1 MEKFEK
7 YNPDE
12 ETIEAWLK
20 SFEIR
25 LLCSNITAADRKRN
39 WCRSLVGEAGNNV
52 IEKLPNTATWSEI
65 KAELCSVLGEGE
77 PKRRAFENLS
87 RYKPKSK
94 RWGEMASDIM
104 AQAAIATTDV
114 ELQTQLGLKAF
125 LQAVPRTIG
134 RELRRRHFN
143 SVKEALEEAR
153 FLQSAEEEEDRDSG
167 KICTVEAKAVP
178 PVEEPKVNIQQIVEA
193 CVKQLQAQQ
202 PKKEQSERPRGS
214 RKKYRCWCCREDGHT
229 LRDCPTILQNRA
241 AYSKQP
247 TTEQA
252 EKLNRSQDGTFVAPV
267 LNKSSPLVTAEV
279 TIAGVKVVALIDTGA
294 TSSCCRWGW
303 YNQWK
308 SHLGPLKQTTTLVI
322 GVGNVPVELKGITD
336 SLKLEWDSVVDHCEM
351 MVLTTLE
358 DVDVILGMDII
369 NRLNVQIHGRSK
381 DAFPQPE
388 SNSYEVL
395 KLNHKVVIPAGKSR
409 VFFVANTV
417 TELTLFEPSDRLPE
431 GLIGLPTLSEGS
443 RVAVQ
448 LDNLT
453 EGDITLNPEWEVGAI
468 SSVHLTQTPTG
479 DQMPQIPDS
488 LSFEQ
493 QRDLRRLL
501 DEYKDVFSREG
512 QPISSTSLVEHE
524 IHTTGPAI
532 RLPFRRQNPVI
543 RDIEQQ
549 QVKEMLRDEV
559 IRPSTSPWA
568 SPVVMVKKKDGTM
581 RFCVDFRK
589 MNDATIKDAHPLPR
603 IDDTLESL
611 HGAQYFTTLDLKS
624 GYWQVPIK
632 EEDKEKTAFRTSSGQ
647 LYEFNQLPFGLCN
660 APATFSRLM
669 DRTLA
674 GLAWN
679 ICLYY
684 LDDIIVFSSTWA
696 EHLERLR
703 AVFERLRR
711 ANLKLGARKCH
722 LAAREVSFLGYRVTP
737 EGLEPEPRL
746 MEAISKLPPPI
757 NVAEVRSF
765 LGLVGYYRRFVKRFS
780 DKAAPLN
787 HLLHKDHPWKWTREC
802 QEAFQTLKGE
812 IASRPVSAYPDF
824 SKPFRLYTDASNLGL
839 GAILAQRQDGKER
852 IICCASRTLN
862 NAETNYSTTKKECLA
877 VVWGVQVFRPFLVA
891 THFEILTDHYAL
903 QWLRSMKSTSAIL
916 HRWAAAL
923 EDYRFTILH
932 RPGKLQGHV
941 DALSRLPTENL
952 MFTLEGKIQV
962 SEREAE
968 TVIKEVHRQGHLGE
982 NKTWKAFN
990 RKYSTPQGRQKCR
1003 EVVRT
1008 CPECQL
1014 GKDYKTK
1021 HNPKGHINSSGPWE
1035 TVSIDIV
1042 GPLPVDGKSHRYI
1055 VTMMDVYSRYLIAT
1069 PVKNHT
1075 ASTVSRCLYESVV
1088 AYFGAPRSILSDRGT
1103 EFTGLVW
1110 ESLAQLL
1117 GAKIKL
1123 TSPYYPQGNSVI
1135 ERSHRTLSNMLRT
1148 MLLER
1153 KSEDWST
1160 LLPSVMLYMNSMSQE
1175 KTGVSACE
1183 VLFGHNPNL
1192 PSDISYTPMT
1202 SLSNDRE
1209 GYVKQ
1214 LKRDLQDIRQ
1224 KLSRILGHDRDQ
1236 SINPFSVGDKVIIA
1250 LLPQENT
1257 HKFMPKWKGPFLV
1270 TKVPNRFQI
1279 EYFDGSVTRLTH
1291 ISYAKKFNERCLH
1304 TQKLRP
1310 LQVSCRRARDRMAR
1324 LRLIFGSGHNKRKW
1338 IINSLD
1344 QIQRKWLIPLGR
1356 VRVRILGEEKDL
1368 PADLRELVEALD
1380 PDKCIEGG
1388 VLVDLCMQRSD
1399 RRGSGCD
1406 VPNMGK
1412 KLPRSADVSSRASK
1426 GFPTPL
1432 TSSLMHPKLLR
1443 TEVREDTWR
1452 KKEICMSIRLL
1463 KPSGSKKKR
1472 ENHRE
1477 GGEVRPSPLRYV
1489 KAMTSLPLSRQKAEG
1504 RNQQDFS
1511 YKYPKKSET
1520 DVIASIDQYKDSMQS
1535 VKPSGKQEERD
1546 ANLSHLHQNDVM
1558 DDAINAERV
1567 ELVASNSHTAPK
1579 RSCSYVKEDNCSL
1592 TNMIKSFF
1600 VQMACIFM
1608 VIENMIKSVIS
1619 LNLLNLKRVVGLA
1632 TRESV
1637 GWECC
1642 VIAISLST
1650 NISYAFGG
1658 KRSYAYSSLNLVIYA
1673 SWLRYFGRY
1682 IYNLDFEYATRGYCK
1697 LVYYYIRVFHSS
1709 QLMWNQATLSS
1720 EFATLF
1726 CNKLYTLVY
1735 LVSEWSF
1742 SGIINDDKYHRQF
1755 LFGLTLVCKAIML
1768 NQCFLLHFYANWEEL
1783 RPLVTSRA
1791 YGIKE
1796 GFNPCVIQKQFM
1808 RWYALVSLSPLSLLS
1823 LAILL
1828 CSVYYCCFYYYC
1840 YYFIITILYKL
1851 YLSLSLSSLLSFSF
1865 SPCHCGLHGAGV
1877 SPVYPDTLAYFSCYC
1892 ELDGA
1897 GVSPVYIDAMVVF
1910 ISNYLFPCYCDLHG
1924 AGVSPVYPD
1933 TLAYFKC
1940 YCELDG
1946 AGVSPVYIDAMVISY
1961 LKLFLFPCYCGLHGA
1976 GVSPVYPDTLAY
1988 FPCYCELDGAGVS
2001 PVYIDTVVFSRYL
2014 LSFLELSFAKHDDEL
2029 LLAVGAFYKS
2039 KGLRIDGNSC
2049 LYFLSPP
2056 APAPHSKCL
2065 GQSVARYTRPFES
2078 RPADPTRRVYYMR
2091 LISQPRSSGVIPTKS
2106 AVFSTPRNLERAE
2119 GPSSAHR
2126 KGFQCRRR
2134 LKF

>member
-1 MEKFEK
+1 M
-7 YNPDE
+7 
-12 ETIEAWLK
+12 
-20 SFEIR
+20 
-25 LLCSNITAADRKRN
+25 
-39 WCRSLVGEAGNNV
+39 
-52 IEKLPNTATWSEI
+52 
-65 KAELCSVLGEGE
+65 
-77 PKRRAFENLS
+77 
-87 RYKPKSK
+87 
-94 RWGEMASDIM
+94 
-104 AQAAIATTDV
+104 
-114 ELQTQLGLKAF
+114 
-125 LQAVPRTIG
+125 
-134 RELRRRHFN
+134 
-143 SVKEALEEAR
+143 
-153 FLQSAEEEEDRDSG
+153 
-167 KICTVEAKAVP
+167 
-178 PVEEPKVNIQQIVEA
+178 
-193 CVKQLQAQQ
+193 
-202 PKKEQSERPRGS
+202 
-214 RKKYRCWCCREDGHT
+214 
-229 LRDCPTILQNRA
+229 
-241 AYSKQP
+241 
-247 TTEQA
+247 
-252 EKLNRSQDGTFVAPV
+252 APV
-267 LNKSSPLVTAEV
+267 LDKSSPLVTAEV

-308 SHLGPLKQTTTLVI
+308 SHLGPLKQTNTLVV
-322 GVGNVPVELKGITD
+322 GVGNVPVELKGITG
-336 SLKLEWDSVVDHCEM
+336 SLELEWDSVIDHCEM

-369 NRLNVQIHGRSK
+369 NRLNVQISGRSK
-381 DAFPQPE
+381 DAFPRPE
-388 SNSYEVL
+388 STSYEVL

-468 SSVHLTQTPTG
+468 SSVHLTQSPTG

-501 DEYKDVFSREG
+501 DEYKDVFSKEG

-568 SPVVMVKKKDGTM
+568 SPVVMVKKRDGTM

-624 GYWQVPIK
+624 GYWQVPIR

-711 ANLKLGARKCH
+711 ANLKLGAHKCH

-839 GAILAQRQDGKER
+839 GAILAQKQDGKEK

-877 VVWGVQVFRPFLVA
+877 IVWGVQVFRPFLVA

-962 SEREAE
+962 PEGEAE

-1014 GKDYKTK
+1014 GKDYKTQ
-1021 HNPKGHINSSGPWE
+1021 HSPKGHINSSGPWE

-1103 EFTGLVW
+1103 EFTGMIW

-1192 PSDISYTPMT
+1192 PSDISYTPVT

-1236 SINPFSVGDKVIIA
+1236 SVNPFSVGDKVIIA

-1291 ISYAKKFNERCLH
+1291 ISYAKKFNERCLR
-1304 TQKLRP
+1304 TQTLRP
-1310 LQVSCRRARDRMAR
+1310 LQVSCRRARDRMTR
-1324 LRLIFGSGHNKRKW
+1324 LRLIFGSGHNKMKW
-1338 IINSLD
+1338 VIDSLD
-1344 QIQRKWLIPLGR
+1344 NIQRKWPIPLGR
-1356 VRVRILGEEKDL
+1356 VRVKILGEEKDL

-1380 PDKCIEGG
+1380 PDKCIEGK
-1388 VLVDLCMQRSD
+1388 VLVDLCRQRSE
-1399 RRGSGCD
+1399 RRGNGCD
-1406 VPNMGK
+1406 VSRTFEDLPEPSASSSKMVHRPAVQVNRFSWFNNAKTDKHLDEKRREFRNSRKYPNSASFFPPQQAPLVSQEHLQAVVRKVARGNRFKGK
-1412 KLPRSADVSSRASK
+1412 KQQTFV
-1426 GFPTPL
+1426 
-1432 TSSLMHPKLLR
+1432 
-1443 TEVREDTWR
+1443 V
-1452 KKEICMSIRLL
+1452 KEQQTNEH
-1463 KPSGSKKKR
+1463 K
-1472 ENHRE
+1472 
-1477 GGEVRPSPLRYV
+1477 V
-1489 KAMTSLPLSRQKAEG
+1489 MTSLAHSRQKAEG
-1504 RNQQDFS
+1504 GNQRDFY
-1511 YKYPKKSET
+1511 YKYHKESGT
-1520 DVIASIDQYKDSMQS
+1520 DGFASIYQYKTSMHL
-1535 VKPSGKQEERD
+1535 VKPSGNQKEQEAKQ
-1546 ANLSHLHQNDVM
+1546 SHFHQSDVM
-1558 DDAINAERV
+1558 DDAVKVERG
-1567 ELVASNSHTAPK
+1567 EQNKLIARKDHTAPK
-1579 RSCSYVKEDNCSL
+1579 HSCSYVKEDDYSSV
-1592 TNMIKSFF
+1592 NMSKQFF
-1600 VQMACIFM
+1600 VQLACMLM
-1608 VIENMIKSVIS
+1608 VIGNVIKSVTS
-1619 LNLLNLKRVVGLA
+1619 LNSLNLKRVIGLA
-1632 TRESV
+1632 TLACVS
-1637 GWECC
+1637 WEYC
-1642 VIAISLST
+1642 VIAVSLPT
-1650 NISYAFGG
+1650 VLPYVFGG
-1658 KRSYAYSSLNLVIYA
+1658 KCSYAYSSLNSIIYA
-1673 SWLRYFGRY
+1673 SWIRYFGKY
-1682 IYNLDFEYATRGYCK
+1682 IYNLDFEYATRGSFK
-1697 LVYYYIRVFHSS
+1697 LVYSYIQAFDSS
-1709 QLMWNQATLSS
+1709 RMIWNQATLSS
-1720 EFATLF
+1720 EFATLP

-1735 LVSEWSF
+1735 LLSEWSF
-1742 SGIINDDKYHRQF
+1742 SVIIIHDKYHRQF
-1755 LFGLTLVCKAIML
+1755 LFGLTLVCNAIL
-1768 NQCFLLHFYANWEEL
+1768 RSQCFLLRSCTNWEEL

-1808 RWYALVSLSPLSLLS
+1808 PWYALVSLSLLSLLS
-1823 LAILL
+1823 LTILL
-1828 CSVYYCCFYYYC
+1828 CYFYYCCFYYCC
-1840 YYFIITILYKL
+1840 YYFIVTDLYKTVTSL
-1851 YLSLSLSSLLSFSF
+1851 SFSLLLSLYISLLFSLLLLSVWCESNPAHTVTVAYLSLLLLTVWCGSNPVHTGAVVYSWLSFSLLLLTVWCE
-1865 SPCHCGLHGAGV
+1865 SNPAHTV
-1877 SPVYPDTLAYFSCYC
+1877 TVVYFSLLLLAVWC
-1892 ELDGA
+1892 G
-1897 GVSPVYIDAMVVF
+1897 SNPV
-1910 ISNYLFPCYCDLHG
+1910 HTG
-1924 AGVSPVYPD
+1924 
-1933 TLAYFKC
+1933 
-1940 YCELDG
+1940 
-1946 AGVSPVYIDAMVISY
+1946 
-1961 LKLFLFPCYCGLHGA
+1961 
-1976 GVSPVYPDTLAY
+1976 
-1988 FPCYCELDGAGVS
+1988 
-2001 PVYIDTVVFSRYL
+2001 TVVYSCLWLSFSLLLLTVWCGSNPVHTVYCWLSFSLLLLTVWCESNQVHTVTVVYFSLLLLAVWCGSNPVHTGAVVYSCYL
-2014 LSFLELSFAKHDDEL
+2014 LSFLELSLVGYDVRVRDEL
-2029 LLAVGAFYKS
+2029 LLAVRAFYLFS
-2039 KGLRIDGNSC
+2039 YRTEGLRIDGNSC
-2049 LYFLSPP
+2049 PCLLSPP

-2065 GQSVARYTRPFES
+2065 GQSVARFKRPFES
-2078 RPADPTRRVYYMR
+2078 RPADAVRRERYHHLVV
-2091 LISQPRSSGVIPTKS
+2091 QPFNSGVIPAMAGIT
-2106 AVFSTPRNLERAE
+2106 ATPRLLDRAE
-2119 GPSSAHR
+2119 GPSLAHKR
-2126 KGFQCRRR
+2126 GLCAAEG
-2134 LKF
+2134 

>member
-1 MEKFEK
+1 M
-7 YNPDE
+7 
-12 ETIEAWLK
+12 
-20 SFEIR
+20 
-25 LLCSNITAADRKRN
+25 
-39 WCRSLVGEAGNNV
+39 
-52 IEKLPNTATWSEI
+52 
-65 KAELCSVLGEGE
+65 
-77 PKRRAFENLS
+77 
-87 RYKPKSK
+87 
-94 RWGEMASDIM
+94 
-104 AQAAIATTDV
+104 
-114 ELQTQLGLKAF
+114 
-125 LQAVPRTIG
+125 
-134 RELRRRHFN
+134 
-143 SVKEALEEAR
+143 
-153 FLQSAEEEEDRDSG
+153 
-167 KICTVEAKAVP
+167 
-178 PVEEPKVNIQQIVEA
+178 
-193 CVKQLQAQQ
+193 
-202 PKKEQSERPRGS
+202 
-214 RKKYRCWCCREDGHT
+214 
-229 LRDCPTILQNRA
+229 
-241 AYSKQP
+241 
-247 TTEQA
+247 
-252 EKLNRSQDGTFVAPV
+252 APV

-308 SHLGPLKQTTTLVI
+308 SHLGPLKQTNTLVI

-369 NRLNVQIHGRSK
+369 NRLNVQISGRSK
-381 DAFPQPE
+381 DAFPRPE
-388 SNSYEVL
+388 STSYEVL

-468 SSVHLTQTPTG
+468 SSVHLTQSPTG

-568 SPVVMVKKKDGTM
+568 SPVVMVKKRDGTM

-624 GYWQVPIK
+624 GYWQVPIR

-839 GAILAQRQDGKER
+839 GAILAQKQDGKEK

-877 VVWGVQVFRPFLVA
+877 IVWGVQVFRPFLVA

-962 SEREAE
+962 SEGEAE

-1014 GKDYKTK
+1014 GKDYKTQ

-1103 EFTGLVW
+1103 EFTGLIW

-1291 ISYAKKFNERCLH
+1291 ISYAKKFNERCLL

-1324 LRLIFGSGHNKRKW
+1324 LRLIFGSGHNKMKW

-1344 QIQRKWLIPLGR
+1344 QIQRKWSIPPGC

-1368 PADLRELVEALD
+1368 PADLRELVGALD
-1380 PDKCIEGG
+1380 PDKCIEGK
-1388 VLVDLCMQRSD
+1388 VLVDLCRQRSE

-1406 VPNMGK
+1406 VSRPCED
-1412 KLPRSADVSSRASK
+1412 LPDPSTSSSRMVHRPAVQVNRFSWSNNANTDK
-1426 GFPTPL
+1426 HLDGKRREFRNSRKYPNS
-1432 TSSLMHPKLLR
+1432 SSLFPPQQASLVSQERLQAVVQKVAGSNRFKGKRLQVL
-1443 TEVREDTWR
+1443 VI
-1452 KKEICMSIRLL
+1452 KEQQTNEH
-1463 KPSGSKKKR
+1463 K
-1472 ENHRE
+1472 
-1477 GGEVRPSPLRYV
+1477 VV
-1489 KAMTSLPLSRQKAEG
+1489 TSLAHSRQKVEG
-1504 RNQQDFS
+1504 GNQQDFS
-1511 YKYPKKSET
+1511 YKYHKESGT
-1520 DVIASIDQYKDSMQS
+1520 DVIASIDQYKTSMQL
-1535 VKPSGKQEERD
+1535 VKPAGNQKEQDTKQ
-1546 ANLSHLHQNDVM
+1546 SHVHQSDVM
-1558 DDAINAERV
+1558 GDAIKVERG
-1567 ELVASNSHTAPK
+1567 ELIARKDHTAPK
-1579 RSCSYVKEDNCSL
+1579 HSCSYVKEDDYSL
-1592 TNMIKSFF
+1592 VNMNKQFF
-1600 VQMACIFM
+1600 VQLACMFM
-1608 VIENMIKSVIS
+1608 VIGNVIKSVTS
-1619 LNLLNLKRVVGLA
+1619 LNVLNLKRVIGLA
-1632 TRESV
+1632 TLECV
-1637 GWECC
+1637 GWERC
-1642 VIAISLST
+1642 VIAGSLAT
-1650 NISYAFGG
+1650 VLPYGFGG
-1658 KRSYAYSSLNLVIYA
+1658 KRSYAYGSLNSIIYA
-1673 SWLRYFGRY
+1673 SWIRYFGRY
-1682 IYNLDFEYATRGYCK
+1682 IYNLDFEYATRGSFK
-1697 LVYYYIRVFHSS
+1697 LVYSYIRVFNSS
-1709 QLMWNQATLSS
+1709 RMIWNQATLSS
-1720 EFATLF
+1720 EFATLY

-1735 LVSEWSF
+1735 LLSEWSF
-1742 SGIINDDKYHRQF
+1742 SGIIIYDKYHRQF
-1755 LFGLTLVCKAIML
+1755 LFGLTLVCKAILL
-1768 NQCFLLHFYANWEEL
+1768 NQCFLLHSCVNWEEL

-1808 RWYALVSLSPLSLLS
+1808 HWYALVSLSPLSLLS
-1823 LAILL
+1823 LTILL
-1828 CSVYYCCFYYYC
+1828 CYFYYCCFYYYC
-1840 YYFIITILYKL
+1840 YYFIVTDMYKTITS
-1851 YLSLSLSSLLSFSF
+1851 LSLSLSPPLSLYLS
-1865 SPCHCGLHGAGV
+1865 P
-1877 SPVYPDTLAYFSCYC
+1877 
-1892 ELDGA
+1892 
-1897 GVSPVYIDAMVVF
+1897 
-1910 ISNYLFPCYCDLHG
+1910 
-1924 AGVSPVYPD
+1924 
-1933 TLAYFKC
+1933 
-1940 YCELDG
+1940 
-1946 AGVSPVYIDAMVISY
+1946 
-1961 LKLFLFPCYCGLHGA
+1961 
-1976 GVSPVYPDTLAY
+1976 
-1988 FPCYCELDGAGVS
+1988 
-2001 PVYIDTVVFSRYL
+2001 
-2014 LSFLELSFAKHDDEL
+2014 L
-2029 LLAVGAFYKS
+2029 LLAIVDCMV
-2039 KGLRIDGNSC
+2039 L
-2049 LYFLSPP
+2049 
-2056 APAPHSKCL
+2056 
-2065 GQSVARYTRPFES
+2065 V
-2078 RPADPTRRVYYMR
+2078 
-2091 LISQPRSSGVIPTKS
+2091 
-2106 AVFSTPRNLERAE
+2106 
-2119 GPSSAHR
+2119 
-2126 KGFQCRRR
+2126 
-2134 LKF
+2134 

>member
-1 MEKFEK
+1 
-7 YNPDE
+7 
-12 ETIEAWLK
+12 
-20 SFEIR
+20 
-25 LLCSNITAADRKRN
+25 
-39 WCRSLVGEAGNNV
+39 
-52 IEKLPNTATWSEI
+52 
-65 KAELCSVLGEGE
+65 
-77 PKRRAFENLS
+77 
-87 RYKPKSK
+87 
-94 RWGEMASDIM
+94 
-104 AQAAIATTDV
+104 
-114 ELQTQLGLKAF
+114 
-125 LQAVPRTIG
+125 
-134 RELRRRHFN
+134 
-143 SVKEALEEAR
+143 
-153 FLQSAEEEEDRDSG
+153 
-167 KICTVEAKAVP
+167 
-178 PVEEPKVNIQQIVEA
+178 
-193 CVKQLQAQQ
+193 
-202 PKKEQSERPRGS
+202 
-214 RKKYRCWCCREDGHT
+214 
-229 LRDCPTILQNRA
+229 
-241 AYSKQP
+241 
-247 TTEQA
+247 
-252 EKLNRSQDGTFVAPV
+252 
-267 LNKSSPLVTAEV
+267 
-279 TIAGVKVVALIDTGA
+279 
-294 TSSCCRWGW
+294 
-303 YNQWK
+303 
-308 SHLGPLKQTTTLVI
+308 
-322 GVGNVPVELKGITD
+322 
-336 SLKLEWDSVVDHCEM
+336 
-351 MVLTTLE
+351 
-358 DVDVILGMDII
+358 
-369 NRLNVQIHGRSK
+369 
-381 DAFPQPE
+381 
-388 SNSYEVL
+388 
-395 KLNHKVVIPAGKSR
+395 
-409 VFFVANTV
+409 
-417 TELTLFEPSDRLPE
+417 
-431 GLIGLPTLSEGS
+431 
-443 RVAVQ
+443 
-448 LDNLT
+448 
-453 EGDITLNPEWEVGAI
+453 
-468 SSVHLTQTPTG
+468 
-479 DQMPQIPDS
+479 
-488 LSFEQ
+488 
-493 QRDLRRLL
+493 
-501 DEYKDVFSREG
+501 
-512 QPISSTSLVEHE
+512 
-524 IHTTGPAI
+524 
-532 RLPFRRQNPVI
+532 
-543 RDIEQQ
+543 
-549 QVKEMLRDEV
+549 
-559 IRPSTSPWA
+559 
-568 SPVVMVKKKDGTM
+568 
-581 RFCVDFRK
+581 
-589 MNDATIKDAHPLPR
+589 
-603 IDDTLESL
+603 
-611 HGAQYFTTLDLKS
+611 
-624 GYWQVPIK
+624 
-632 EEDKEKTAFRTSSGQ
+632 
-647 LYEFNQLPFGLCN
+647 
-660 APATFSRLM
+660 M

-802 QEAFQTLKGE
+802 QEAFQALKGE
-812 IASRPVSAYPDF
+812 IASRPVSAYPNF

-839 GAILAQRQDGKER
+839 GAILAQKQDGKEK
-852 IICCASRTLN
+852 IICCPSRTLN

-877 VVWGVQVFRPFLVA
+877 IVWGVQVFRPFLVA

-923 EDYRFTILH
+923 EDYCFTILH

-962 SEREAE
+962 SEGEAE
-968 TVIKEVHRQGHLGE
+968 TVIKEVHRLGHLGE

-990 RKYSTPQGRQKCR
+990 RKFSTPQGRQKCR

-1035 TVSIDIV
+1035 TVIIDIV

-1110 ESLAQLL
+1110 KSLAQLL

-1153 KSEDWST
+1153 KIGDWST

-1183 VLFGHNPNL
+1183 VLFGHIPNL

-1388 VLVDLCMQRSD
+1388 VWVDLCMQRSD

-1452 KKEICMSIRLL
+1452 KKEICMSIRLS
-1463 KPSGSKKKR
+1463 KPSEDKKKK

-1608 VIENMIKSVIS
+1608 IIENMIKSVIS
-1619 LNLLNLKRVVGLA
+1619 LNLLNLKRVVELA
-1632 TRESV
+1632 TRTSV

-1720 EFATLF
+1720 KFATLF

-1791 YGIKE
+1791 YDIKE

-1808 RWYALVSLSPLSLLS
+1808 RWYALVNLSPLSLLS

-1828 CSVYYCCFYYYC
+1828 CSVHYCCFYHYC

-1851 YLSLSLSSLLSFSF
+1851 YLSLSLSPPFS
-1865 SPCHCGLHGAGV
+1865 
-1877 SPVYPDTLAYFSCYC
+1877 
-1892 ELDGA
+1892 
-1897 GVSPVYIDAMVVF
+1897 
-1910 ISNYLFPCYCDLHG
+1910 
-1924 AGVSPVYPD
+1924 
-1933 TLAYFKC
+1933 
-1940 YCELDG
+1940 
-1946 AGVSPVYIDAMVISY
+1946 
-1961 LKLFLFPCYCGLHGA
+1961 
-1976 GVSPVYPDTLAY
+1976 
-1988 FPCYCELDGAGVS
+1988 
-2001 PVYIDTVVFSRYL
+2001 
-2014 LSFLELSFAKHDDEL
+2014 
-2029 LLAVGAFYKS
+2029 
-2039 KGLRIDGNSC
+2039 
-2049 LYFLSPP
+2049 LSPFLRAIAVCMERVSVPSIQTHWPIFP
-2056 APAPHSKCL
+2056 AIVS
-2065 GQSVARYTRPFES
+2065 
-2078 RPADPTRRVYYMR
+2078 
-2091 LISQPRSSGVIPTKS
+2091 
-2106 AVFSTPRNLERAE
+2106 
-2119 GPSSAHR
+2119 
-2126 KGFQCRRR
+2126 
-2134 LKF
+2134 

>member
-1 MEKFEK
+1 M
-7 YNPDE
+7 
-12 ETIEAWLK
+12 
-20 SFEIR
+20 
-25 LLCSNITAADRKRN
+25 
-39 WCRSLVGEAGNNV
+39 
-52 IEKLPNTATWSEI
+52 
-65 KAELCSVLGEGE
+65 
-77 PKRRAFENLS
+77 
-87 RYKPKSK
+87 
-94 RWGEMASDIM
+94 
-104 AQAAIATTDV
+104 
-114 ELQTQLGLKAF
+114 
-125 LQAVPRTIG
+125 
-134 RELRRRHFN
+134 
-143 SVKEALEEAR
+143 
-153 FLQSAEEEEDRDSG
+153 
-167 KICTVEAKAVP
+167 
-178 PVEEPKVNIQQIVEA
+178 
-193 CVKQLQAQQ
+193 
-202 PKKEQSERPRGS
+202 
-214 RKKYRCWCCREDGHT
+214 
-229 LRDCPTILQNRA
+229 
-241 AYSKQP
+241 
-247 TTEQA
+247 
-252 EKLNRSQDGTFVAPV
+252 APV

-308 SHLGPLKQTTTLVI
+308 SHLGPLKQTNTLVI
-322 GVGNVPVELKGITD
+322 GVGNVPVELKGITN

-369 NRLNVQIHGRSK
+369 NRLNVQISGRSK
-381 DAFPQPE
+381 DASPQPE
-388 SNSYEVL
+388 STSYEVL
-395 KLNHKVVIPAGKSR
+395 KLNHKVVISAGKSR

-417 TELTLFEPSDRLPE
+417 TELTLFEPSDRLPL

-468 SSVHLTQTPTG
+468 SSVHLTQSPTG

-568 SPVVMVKKKDGTM
+568 SPVVMVKKRDGTM

-624 GYWQVPIK
+624 GYWQVPIR

-711 ANLKLGARKCH
+711 ANLKLRARKCH

-839 GAILAQRQDGKER
+839 GAILAQKQDGKEK
-852 IICCASRTLN
+852 IICCDSRTLN

-877 VVWGVQVFRPFLVA
+877 IIWGVQVFRPFLVA

-932 RPGKLQGHV
+932 R
-941 DALSRLPTENL
+941 
-952 MFTLEGKIQV
+952 
-962 SEREAE
+962 
-968 TVIKEVHRQGHLGE
+968 
-982 NKTWKAFN
+982 
-990 RKYSTPQGRQKCR
+990 
-1003 EVVRT
+1003 
-1008 CPECQL
+1008 QL
-1014 GKDYKTK
+1014 GKDYKTQ

-1103 EFTGLVW
+1103 EFTGLIW

-1236 SINPFSVGDKVIIA
+1236 SINPFLVGDKVIIA

-1257 HKFMPKWKGPFLV
+1257 HKFVTFLV

-1291 ISYAKKFNERCLH
+1291 ISYAKKFNEQCLH

-1324 LRLIFGSGHNKRKW
+1324 LRLIFGSGHNKMKW

-1344 QIQRKWLIPLGR
+1344 QIQGKWSIPPGC

-1368 PADLRELVEALD
+1368 PADLRELVGALD
-1380 PDKCIEGG
+1380 PDKCIEGK
-1388 VLVDLCMQRSD
+1388 VLVDLCRQRSE

-1406 VPNMGK
+1406 VSRPCED
-1412 KLPRSADVSSRASK
+1412 LPDPSTSSSRMVHRPAVQVNRFSWSNNANTDK
-1426 GFPTPL
+1426 HLDGKRREFRNSRKYPNS
-1432 TSSLMHPKLLR
+1432 SSLFPPQQASLVSQERLQAVVQKVAGSNRFKGKRQQVL
-1443 TEVREDTWR
+1443 VI
-1452 KKEICMSIRLL
+1452 KEQQTNEH
-1463 KPSGSKKKR
+1463 K
-1472 ENHRE
+1472 
-1477 GGEVRPSPLRYV
+1477 VV
-1489 KAMTSLPLSRQKAEG
+1489 TSLAHSRQKVEG

-1511 YKYPKKSET
+1511 YKYHK
-1520 DVIASIDQYKDSMQS
+1520 
-1535 VKPSGKQEERD
+1535 G
-1546 ANLSHLHQNDVM
+1546 
-1558 DDAINAERV
+1558 
-1567 ELVASNSHTAPK
+1567 
-1579 RSCSYVKEDNCSL
+1579 
-1592 TNMIKSFF
+1592 
-1600 VQMACIFM
+1600 
-1608 VIENMIKSVIS
+1608 
-1619 LNLLNLKRVVGLA
+1619 
-1632 TRESV
+1632 
-1637 GWECC
+1637 
-1642 VIAISLST
+1642 
-1650 NISYAFGG
+1650 
-1658 KRSYAYSSLNLVIYA
+1658 
-1673 SWLRYFGRY
+1673 
-1682 IYNLDFEYATRGYCK
+1682 
-1697 LVYYYIRVFHSS
+1697 IR
-1709 QLMWNQATLSS
+1709 N
-1720 EFATLF
+1720 
-1726 CNKLYTLVY
+1726 
-1735 LVSEWSF
+1735 
-1742 SGIINDDKYHRQF
+1742 
-1755 LFGLTLVCKAIML
+1755 
-1768 NQCFLLHFYANWEEL
+1768 
-1783 RPLVTSRA
+1783 
-1791 YGIKE
+1791 
-1796 GFNPCVIQKQFM
+1796 
-1808 RWYALVSLSPLSLLS
+1808 
-1823 LAILL
+1823 
-1828 CSVYYCCFYYYC
+1828 
-1840 YYFIITILYKL
+1840 
-1851 YLSLSLSSLLSFSF
+1851 
-1865 SPCHCGLHGAGV
+1865 
-1877 SPVYPDTLAYFSCYC
+1877 
-1892 ELDGA
+1892 
-1897 GVSPVYIDAMVVF
+1897 
-1910 ISNYLFPCYCDLHG
+1910 
-1924 AGVSPVYPD
+1924 
-1933 TLAYFKC
+1933 
-1940 YCELDG
+1940 
-1946 AGVSPVYIDAMVISY
+1946 
-1961 LKLFLFPCYCGLHGA
+1961 
-1976 GVSPVYPDTLAY
+1976 
-1988 FPCYCELDGAGVS
+1988 
-2001 PVYIDTVVFSRYL
+2001 
-2014 LSFLELSFAKHDDEL
+2014 
-2029 LLAVGAFYKS
+2029 
-2039 KGLRIDGNSC
+2039 
-2049 LYFLSPP
+2049 
-2056 APAPHSKCL
+2056 
-2065 GQSVARYTRPFES
+2065 
-2078 RPADPTRRVYYMR
+2078 
-2091 LISQPRSSGVIPTKS
+2091 
-2106 AVFSTPRNLERAE
+2106 
-2119 GPSSAHR
+2119 
-2126 KGFQCRRR
+2126 
-2134 LKF
+2134 